1 MNEIESQ
8 TAHSINPKSVRIG
21 WIGTGVM
28 GQSMAGHLLDA
39 GCELVVYNRSPEKAR
54 SLVDR
59 GATLAATPRQ
69 VASQCDIVFTMVGYP
84 SDVRQVILGGGGT
97 DATGVIAGLRPG
109 AIVVDMTTS
118 QPSLAIEIDAAIRV
132 AGGQSL
138 DAPVSG
144 GDIGAKAGTLS
155 IMVGGD
161 RTTFERVLPL
171 FEPMGKTIA
180 YQGAAGAGQHTKM
193 VNQTL
198 VAASMIGVCEA
209 LLYAQHAGL
218 NVTTVLQSVTSG
230 AANSWTL
237 TNLAPRIVAEDFAP
251 GFYVEHFIKDMRI
264 ALDEAARMKIALPGL
279 ALVSQLYNAV
289 AAQGHARSGTQA
301 LMLALRSLSGG
312 PLSSV

>member
-1 MNEIESQ
+1 
-8 TAHSINPKSVRIG
+8 
-21 WIGTGVM
+21 M
-28 GQSMAGHLLDA
+28 GQSMAGHLIDA
-39 GCELVVYNRSPEKAR
+39 GYRLAVYNRSPEKAKP
-54 SLVDR
+54 LVDR
-59 GATLAATPRQ
+59 GAELAQTPCQ
-69 VASQCDIVFTMVGYP
+69 VAAQCDVVFTMVGYP
-84 SDVRQVILGGGGT
+84 SDVRQVILGDGNVSENVNSADGWS
-97 DATGVIAGLRPG
+97 VIAGLRPG

-118 QPSLAIEIDAAIRV
+118 QPSLAIEVDAAVRAI
-132 AGGQSL
+132 GGQSL

-161 RTTFERVLPL
+161 RVTFDRVLPL
-171 FEPMGKTIA
+171 FERMGKTIV
-180 YQGAAGAGQHTKM
+180 YQGVAGAGQHTKM

-218 NVTTVLQSVTSG
+218 DITTVLRSVTSG

-237 TNLAPRIVAEDFAP
+237 SNLAPRIVAGDFAP

-264 ALDEAARMKIALPGL
+264 ALEEAARMKIALPGL

-289 AAQGHARSGTQA
+289 AAQGHSRSGTQA
-301 LMLALRSLSGG
+301 LMHALRALNGDPRS
-312 PLSSV
+312 